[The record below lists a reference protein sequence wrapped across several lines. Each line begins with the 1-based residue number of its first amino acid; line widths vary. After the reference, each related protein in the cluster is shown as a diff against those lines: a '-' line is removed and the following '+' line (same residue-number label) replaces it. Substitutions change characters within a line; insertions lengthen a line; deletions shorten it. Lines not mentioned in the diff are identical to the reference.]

1 YRRRIRVVT
10 CGAARGDSGSVFVI
24 LPSSRYLRP
33 VLMRLLLLFTLVPL
47 AELTLLLK
55 VGEWLGAWPTVGLV
69 LGTGFLGAILAR
81 REGIRAWTAVHEQLA
96 RGQVPGRELLDAVLV
111 LLAGVVL
118 ITPGIL
124 TDLAGFT
131 LMTRPGRNWVA
142 ARLRKRL
149 EGTVEATVLGTSGDE
164 RPGSSSSNSGS
175 EAAGSGRVIE
185 I

>member
-1 YRRRIRVVT
+1 
-10 CGAARGDSGSVFVI
+10 
-24 LPSSRYLRP
+24 
-33 VLMRLLLLFTLVPL
+33 MRLLLLFTLVPL
-47 AELTLLLK
+47 TELALLLK
-55 VGEWLGAWPTVGLV
+55 MGEWLGAWPTVGLV

-81 REGIRAWTAVHEQLA
+81 REGVRAWSAVHEQLA

-142 ARLRKRL
+142 ARVRKRL

-164 RPGSSSSNSGS
+164 RSSSAGSNSGS
-175 EAAGSGRVIE
+175 EAAGGGRVIE
-185 I
+185 L

>member
-1 YRRRIRVVT
+1 
-10 CGAARGDSGSVFVI
+10 
-24 LPSSRYLRP
+24 
-33 VLMRLLLLFTLVPL
+33 MRLLLLFTLVPL

-81 REGIRAWTAVHEQLA
+81 REGVRAWTAVHEQLA

-131 LMTRPGRNWVA
+131 LMTRPGRSWVA
-142 ARLRKRL
+142 SRLRKRL
-149 EGTVEATVLGTSGDE
+149 EGTVETTVLGADGAARRSAPGPESTSEDTSG
-164 RPGSSSSNSGS
+164 RG
-175 EAAGSGRVIE
+175 GRVIE
-185 I
+185 L